1 MKTCSSC
8 GSYSSDN
15 ADICEYCGEKLFK
28 EYKAFSE
35 IRNLFH
41 PRRIVISSTV
51 FPYEKN
57 KQLCSK
63 IDQEI
68 QRVKDIENL
77 LANIKNETIKDKIIG
92 IIVQINGYID
102 SLVKCRCD
110 IELYKIYGSL
120 SALLVDSKKITSED
134 LVKYCN
140 EFKEE
145 LHDTFR
151 EIKESYDRGYLEE
164 YFEGK
169 IKDLDK
175 MIEDMSMLLISS
187 ILSNTSIIKELE
199 YSPESDFKVLEN
211 NIDKINYEI
220 DRLSAELAM

>member
-1 MKTCSSC
+1 MKNCSSC
-8 GSYSSDN
+8 GSYTADN
-15 ADICEYCGEKLFK
+15 SGICEYCGETIFK
-28 EYKAFSE
+28 EYTVFSG

-41 PRRIVISSTV
+41 PRRVVISSTIY
-51 FPYEKN
+51 PYEKN

-77 LANIKNETIKDKIIG
+77 LANIKNETIKNRIIG

-110 IELYKIYGSL
+110 IELFKIYGSL
-120 SALLVDSKKITSED
+120 SALLVDSKKIASED
-134 LVKYCN
+134 LVKYCK

-145 LHDTFR
+145 LLNIFR
-151 EIKESYDRGYLEE
+151 EIKESYNRGYLEE
-164 YFEGK
+164 YFKGK
-169 IKDLDK
+169 ILDLDK

-187 ILSNTSIIKELE
+187 ILSNTSIIKELD

-220 DRLSAELAM
+220 DRLSAELTM